1 MLVVGLREL
10 QILRKAK
17 RNSVTR
23 LAVADQQQPS
33 LRRFFNVLMNS
44 LETTDELQP
53 EIM

>member
-1 MLVVGLREL
+1 MLVVELHEL

-17 RNSVTR
+17 RSSVTR

-33 LRRFFNVLMNS
+33 LICFFNVLMNS
-44 LETTDELQP
+44 FETTEELQP